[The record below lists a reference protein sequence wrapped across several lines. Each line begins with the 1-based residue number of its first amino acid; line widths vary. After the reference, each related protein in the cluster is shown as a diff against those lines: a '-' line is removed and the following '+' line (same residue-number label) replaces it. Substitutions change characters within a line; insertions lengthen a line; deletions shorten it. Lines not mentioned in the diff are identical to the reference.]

1 MLWTIFIVFIL
12 LWLLGLITAHT
23 FGGLIHFFIFA
34 AIVIFI
40 IKFWQ
45 QVNKKVDQDDRGM

>member
-1 MLWTIFIVFIL
+1 MLWTLFIVFVL

-23 FGGLIHFFIFA
+23 FGGLINFFIFA
-34 AIVIFI
+34 AIAIFI

-45 QVNKKVDQDDRGM
+45 QVNKKVDQDNRGM